1 MTRFEGFV
9 AGKTRLTPLPEQF
22 FGQLLPLIDDLDEL
36 KLTLYMFWFV
46 RRMRGYP
53 RYMTLAELE
62 AETVLL
68 AALNEGS
75 ANVTQARERLYRAVN
90 RAVSRGSLLRLQ
102 VGADTPET
110 TYLLLNAP
118 EGRRALRE
126 VEQGELELE
135 TRGRPLPESQLEAE
149 RPNIY
154 RLYEQNIGLLQPL
167 IVDQLRQSEQDFPP
181 EWIEQAFRIAAER
194 NVRHWRYI
202 EAILERWAREGRSE
216 RQDGSPS

>member
-1 MTRFEGFV
+1 MPAFEGFV
-9 AGKTRLTPLPEQF
+9 AGKTRLTPLPDQF
-22 FGQLLPLIDDLDEL
+22 FGQLLPQVDDLDEL

-62 AETVLL
+62 AEGVLL

-75 ANVTQARERLYRAVN
+75 ADVALARERLHRAVD
-90 RAVSRGSLLRLQ
+90 RAVARGTLLRLQ
-102 VGADTPET
+102 VGADASES

-118 EGRRALRE
+118 EGRRAVRE
-126 VEQGELELE
+126 VQQGELELE
-135 TRGRPLPESQLEAE
+135 TRGRPLPEPQLEAE

-167 IVDQLRQSEQDFPP
+167 IVDQLRQAEQDYPP

-202 EAILERWAREGRSE
+202 EAILERWAREGRNEHPE
-216 RQDGSPS
+216 RGPA